1 VSTPAGFSGF
11 LHHAYSARNLLAK
24 FALFFFGIALW
35 SRGPSL
41 YAYYLLI
48 AAWIVAG
55 GGLERL
61 KEVIKEPFVKAMLIL
76 CLLVA
81 MGILYSDA
89 PSAGHKVWKRY
100 FAFLIFIPYFAVMSA
115 ERLGWAVAGLLLGYI
130 GILFLGAYEWL
141 AMGAQGIP
149 PLGITYLDFSFMLA
163 TGIMLSLFFAG
174 SSNSRATRILW
185 WLAALWLLFMQF
197 HQNARIILLA
207 TIISSG
213 LLVFLLHKKNIKTLI
228 GVMAASVLAIV
239 IFGYQ
244 SDTFRERFMQARSD
258 IELSRQHKY
267 NTSLGYRLAIWDVGL
282 HGISERPLSG
292 HGTGM
297 AAGYFD
303 KTIPAYKDGIYR
315 DLLQFHEET
324 YHYHNDWIEIGMQI
338 GVAGLAAYAFLL
350 WSWFRALR
358 LHRLAI
364 PGAAFLCFI
373 FLLGLTDVL
382 VIFRQNL
389 YLLLAL
395 TAVGITWRKS
405 RGIQYSRAK
414 GLPAHA

>member
-1 VSTPAGFSGF
+1 LPGF
-11 LHHAYSARNLLAK
+11 LHRTRSVRSLLAK
-24 FALFFFGIALW
+24 SALFFFGIALW
-35 SRGPSL
+35 SRGLSL

-48 AAWIVAG
+48 AAWLVAG

-61 KEVIKEPFVKAMLIL
+61 KEVVREPFVKAMLIL
-76 CLLVA
+76 CLLLAV
-81 MGILYSDA
+81 GILYSDA
-89 PSAGHKVWKRY
+89 PGAGHKVWKRY
-100 FAFLIFIPYFAVMSA
+100 FAFLIFIPYFALMSA
-115 ERLGWAVAGLLLGYI
+115 DRMPWAAGGLCLGYV
-130 GILFLGAYEWL
+130 GILFLGSYQWL
-141 AMGAQGIP
+141 VMEAQGIP

-163 TGIMLSLFFAG
+163 IGILLSLFLAA
-174 SSNSRATRILW
+174 SSNSRSTRILW
-185 WLAALWLLFMQF
+185 WLVALWLLFMQF
-197 HQNARIILLA
+197 HQNARAILLA

-213 LLVFLLHKKNIKTLI
+213 LLVFLLHKKNIKTLVGIIAVSAIAI
-228 GVMAASVLAIV
+228 G
-239 IFGYQ
+239 IFAYQ
-244 SDTFRERFMQARSD
+244 SDTFRERFMQARND

-267 NTSLGYRLAIWDVGL
+267 NTSLGYRLAIWNVGL
-282 HGISERPLSG
+282 HGISERPFSG

-303 KTIPAYKDGIYR
+303 KTIPTYKDGIYGN
-315 DLLQFHEET
+315 LLQFHEET

-350 WSWFRALR
+350 WSWFRILR
-358 LHRLAI
+358 LHHLAI

-395 TAVGITWRKS
+395 TAVGITWTKS
-405 RGIQYSRAK
+405 CGIQNHRTK
-414 GLPAHA
+414 GPPAHA

>member
-1 VSTPAGFSGF
+1 VSSPAGLPGF
-11 LHHAYSARNLLAK
+11 LPHAHSAGSLLAK
-24 FALFFFGIALW
+24 SALFFFGIALW
-35 SRGPSL
+35 SRGLSL

-81 MGILYSDA
+81 VGILYSDS
-89 PSAGHKVWKRY
+89 PGAGHKVWKRY
-100 FAFLIFIPYFAVMSA
+100 FAFLIFIPYFALMNA
-115 ERLGWAVAGLLLGYI
+115 ERLRWAALG
-130 GILFLGAYEWL
+130 LFLGYMGVLFLGVYEWL
-141 AMGAQGIP
+141 VMRAQGIP
-149 PLGITYLDFSFMLA
+149 TLGITYLDFSFMLA
-163 TGIMLSLFFAG
+163 TGILLSLFFAG
-174 SSNSRATRILW
+174 SSSSRAARSLW
-185 WLAALWLLFMQF
+185 WLVALWLLFMQF
-197 HQNARIILLA
+197 HQNARVILLA
-207 TIISSG
+207 TIIASG
-213 LLVFLLHKKNIKTLI
+213 LLIFLLYKKNVRTFVSIM
-228 GVMAASVLAIV
+228 VASVLAIG

-244 SDTFRERFMQARSD
+244 SDAFRERLMQARSD

-267 NTSLGYRLAIWDVGL
+267 NTSLGYRIAVWDVGL
-282 HGISERPLSG
+282 HGISERPFSG

-303 KTIPAYKDGIYR
+303 KTIPAYKGGIYGN
-315 DLLQFHEET
+315 LLQFHEET

-350 WSWFRALR
+350 WSWFQALR

-373 FLLGLTDVL
+373 FLFGLTDVL

-395 TAVGITWRKS
+395 TALGITWKKS
-405 RGIQYSRAK
+405 CEMQHRQAK
-414 GLPAHA
+414 GSPAHA

>member
-1 VSTPAGFSGF
+1 
-11 LHHAYSARNLLAK
+11 
-24 FALFFFGIALW
+24 
-35 SRGPSL
+35 
-41 YAYYLLI
+41 
-48 AAWIVAG
+48 
-55 GGLERL
+55 
-61 KEVIKEPFVKAMLIL
+61 
-76 CLLVA
+76 
-81 MGILYSDA
+81 
-89 PSAGHKVWKRY
+89 
-100 FAFLIFIPYFAVMSA
+100 
-115 ERLGWAVAGLLLGYI
+115 
-130 GILFLGAYEWL
+130 
-141 AMGAQGIP
+141 
-149 PLGITYLDFSFMLA
+149 MLA

-174 SSNSRATRILW
+174 SSNSRAARILW

-213 LLVFLLHKKNIKTLI
+213 FLIFLLHKKNIKTLI
-228 GVMAASVLAIV
+228 GIMVASVLAIV

-303 KTIPAYKDGIYR
+303 KTIPAYKDGIYGS
-315 DLLQFHEET
+315 LLQFHEET

-338 GVAGLAAYAFLL
+338 GVAGLAAYAFLM
-350 WSWFRALR
+350 WSWFRVLR

-364 PGAAFLCFI
+364 PGAAFICFI

-395 TAVGITWRKS
+395 TAVGIIWKKS
-405 RGIQYSRAK
+405 RGIRYSGGK

>member
-1 VSTPAGFSGF
+1 MSTPAGFPGF
-11 LHHAYSARNLLAK
+11 LHRVHSARSLLAK

-35 SRGPSL
+35 SRGPSF
-41 YAYYLLI
+41 YAYYLLV

-81 MGILYSDA
+81 VGILYSDA

-100 FAFLIFIPYFAVMSA
+100 FAFLIFIPYFALMSA
-115 ERLGWAVAGLLLGYI
+115 ERLSWAAAGLFLGYI

-141 AMGAQGIP
+141 VMGAQGIP

-163 TGIMLSLFFAG
+163 TGILLSLFFAG
-174 SSNSRATRILW
+174 SSNSRATRILC

-197 HQNARIILLA
+197 HQNARAILLA

-213 LLVFLLHKKNIKTLI
+213 LLVFLLHKKNIKTFVSIISVSAIAI
-228 GVMAASVLAIV
+228 G
-239 IFGYQ
+239 IFAYQ

-267 NTSLGYRLAIWDVGL
+267 NTSLGYRLAIWNVGL
-282 HGISERPLSG
+282 HGILERPFSG

-303 KTIPAYKDGIYR
+303 KTVPTYKDGIYEN
-315 DLLQFHEET
+315 LLQFHEET

-350 WSWFRALR
+350 WSWFRVLR
-358 LHRLAI
+358 LHHLAV

-395 TAVGITWRKS
+395 TAVGITWEKS
-405 RGIQYSRAK
+405 CGIGYSRPK

>member
-1 VSTPAGFSGF
+1 MSSSAGLPGF
-11 LHHAYSARNLLAK
+11 LHQTRSVPGFLAK
-24 FALFFFGIALW
+24 SALFFFGVALW
-35 SRGPSL
+35 SRGLSL
-41 YAYYLLI
+41 YAYYLLV
-48 AAWIVAG
+48 AAWLVAG

-61 KEVIKEPFVKAMLIL
+61 KEVVSEPFVKAMLIL
-76 CLLVA
+76 CLLLAV
-81 MGILYSDA
+81 GILYSDA
-89 PSAGHKVWKRY
+89 PGAGHKVWKRY
-100 FAFLIFIPYFAVMSA
+100 FAFLIFIPYFALMSA
-115 ERLGWAVAGLLLGYI
+115 DRLPWAVAGLLLGYV
-130 GILFLGAYEWL
+130 GVLFFGAYQWL

-163 TGIMLSLFFAG
+163 IGVLLSLFLAG
-174 SSNSRATRILW
+174 SSNSRSTRILW
-185 WLAALWLLFMQF
+185 WLVALWLLFMQF
-197 HQNARIILLA
+197 HQNARAILLS

-213 LLVFLLHKKNIKTLI
+213 LLIFLLHKKSIKTFASIMAVSAIAI
-228 GVMAASVLAIV
+228 G
-239 IFGYQ
+239 IFAYQ

-258 IELSRQHKY
+258 IELSRQHNY

-282 HGISERPLSG
+282 HGISERPFSG

-303 KTIPAYKDGIYR
+303 KTIPTYKDGIYGN
-315 DLLQFHEET
+315 LLQFHEET

-338 GVAGLAAYAFLL
+338 GIAGLAAYAFLL

-358 LHRLAI
+358 LHHLAI

-373 FLLGLTDVL
+373 LLFGLTDVL

-395 TAVGITWRKS
+395 TAVGLTWKAS
-405 RGIQYSRAK
+405 SRARFHDAK
-414 GLPAHA
+414 KLSDHA